1 MGIFLFA
8 LDRTIHSSWIIF
20 KPYQTIYGFFCAM
33 WAFRGLLNILG
44 GLSVRPNVLLMTKGI
59 LKEAYK

>member
-1 MGIFLFA
+1 MEMEESVTVSL
-8 LDRTIHSSWIIF
+8 
-20 KPYQTIYGFFCAM
+20 
-33 WAFRGLLNILG
+33 